1 MYDLVDVT
9 EGRVPYKKALVRH
22 KKYETLFLLPTSQVK
37 DKNAVN
43 PQALVTLCE
52 EMREE
57 YDYIIINDIAEKA
70 AQKVLTIMEA
80 ERYRVARTY
89 FIVDKIC
96 KAKK

>member
-1 MYDLVDVT
+1 MISS
-9 EGRVPYKKALVRH
+9 ALSSTASELT
-22 KKYETLFLLPTSQVK
+22 Y
-37 DKNAVN
+37 A
-43 PQALVTLCE
+43 A
-52 EMREE
+52 E
-57 YDYIIINDIAEKA
+57 YDYIIVNDIAEKA